1 MTLMRP
7 ILLAFPLYATAMTA
21 DAQSRE
27 VVFGILHDRADIE
40 MQPDTTLGGWRCK
53 DAQASICAR
62 FDARDQVERL
72 SLSYPLHSVEL
83 VFSDNA
89 DGTRGVTRLISGDG
103 DEKRE
108 LQTWERVDDP
118 VAVITQTVS
127 DFQLSYGK
135 NILGLK

>member
-1 MTLMRP
+1 MIRSSFLTFY
-7 ILLAFPLYATAMTA
+7 ICAATIATH
-21 DAQSRE
+21 AQSRE
-27 VVFGILHDRADIE
+27 TVFGILHDRADVE
-40 MQPDTTLGGWRCK
+40 MQPDTTLGGWRCE

-62 FDARDQVERL
+62 FDTRDQVERL

-83 VFSDNA
+83 VFTDNA

-118 VAVITQTVS
+118 VAVITQAVS